1 MFNYLETKNVI
12 ALVFCISN
20 TKSKFFHFK
29 TSNAIRIHVCGK
41 LYSSISRKMIARYK
55 FVCFGI
61 ILPTAI
67 MSSRNSVSSL
77 GAKIFTNF
85 GHNKMT
91 LHSFPSR
98 EIEAT
103 IGWSHSIFSAET
115 VNYFKISN
123 AIVYVC
129 LRQIVFFY
137 F

>member
-61 ILPTAI
+61 ILPK
-67 MSSRNSVSSL
+67 SCNFVSSL
-77 GAKIFTNF
+77 GVKIFTNF
-85 GHNKMT
+85 CHNKMT

-103 IGWSHSIFSAET
+103 IGWTHSIFSAT
-115 VNYFKISN
+115 THYFKISISFN
-123 AIVYVC
+123 QMKAIDTCYKTTS
-129 LRQIVFFY
+129 
-137 F
+137 